1 MQELKKADRNLLL
14 IQAYYCIRAAHNLYM
29 AHLNSQSA
37 MENNN
42 SIRSAQIT
50 ADLCNLFGIGE
61 QEANASE
68 FMIPDNEYAEKA
80 MRYHSIYKSYID
92 SYPHKERLIKAFAQ
106 WYMNCGEAYIFH
118 YQAIF
123 MINIGDLYLGRHM
136 GKYID
141 YEVERTI
148 LNWKSD
154 PNPLMRFNEYKIK
167 RMFVLAMWKIK
178 EFEAK
183 IIERTV
189 V

>member
-1 MQELKKADRNLLL
+1 MRELKKADRNSLLMK
-14 IQAYYCIRAAHNLYM
+14 AYYCVRAAHNLYL
-29 AHLNSQSA
+29 AKLNSQSA

-42 SIRSAQIT
+42 SIKSAQLT

-61 QEANASE
+61 DAKATD

-80 MRYHSIYKSYID
+80 IYYHNIYKSYID
-92 SYPHKERLIKAFAQ
+92 SLPDKERLIKAFAQ
-106 WYMNCGEAYIFH
+106 WYMNCGEAYVLH

-167 RMFVLAMWKIK
+167 RMFIIAMWKIR
-178 EFEAK
+178 EFESK
-183 IIERTV
+183 IKERTV